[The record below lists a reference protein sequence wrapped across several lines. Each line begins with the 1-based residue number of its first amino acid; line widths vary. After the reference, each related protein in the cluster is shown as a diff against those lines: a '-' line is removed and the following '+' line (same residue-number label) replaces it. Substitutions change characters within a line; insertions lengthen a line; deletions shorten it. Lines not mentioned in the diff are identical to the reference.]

1 MLGTL
6 AHVRAKYG
14 SVEQCVLDLGILS
27 PEGIAQL
34 RKNLIVEADED
45 EAVQWQEH
53 AKLRL

>member
-6 AHVRAKYG
+6 AWIRAQYG
-14 SVEQCVLDLGILS
+14 SVEQCILDLGILT

-45 EAVQWQEH
+45 EVVRW
-53 AKLRL
+53 